1 MPVLLHRRHAAHPS
15 SDAAAAGPTGS
26 LGLVLA
32 AAGMA
37 MFLTDLDFF
46 ALNLSVPRMA
56 QDLGTSATN
65 MQWVISGYMLALA
78 AFLIPGGRLG
88 DILGRKR
95 MLVVGLAIF
104 GAAAVLCGTAS
115 SAGALIGFRV
125 VQGMGAAILFPI
137 CIAVVTNA
145 FPPERRKRAIGNLY
159 GIGALATAVG
169 PFVGGA
175 VTDELGWRWVLLLQ
189 APVAAAAIALA
200 LVGVRESRDRK
211 APPRIDLPGLLAVAL
226 GIATLT
232 FAIDRGEAWGW
243 GSTATLGTIVA
254 GVALLVGFVL
264 IEHRVRWPLV
274 DLSLFRNIPYV
285 VVTVAG
291 MVANTCFVV
300 TLFAATLYLQ
310 QVEGH
315 SPLVAGVIFLGA
327 SATLAVAGPLSGVL
341 GERFDIPRLMG
352 ISIVIGAAGL
362 FAISVDASLGVYL
375 PGLAVFGS
383 GYGLCWSLS
392 SIGTQTVVS
401 PDRAGEASG
410 VMLTIVVGVAGLGVA
425 LGAALIEIVGGGGTG
440 QGDAIQDILRVLA
453 IASAVFGAAL
463 GLAGGRASRGAAMD
477 GSPAADRSKARRSG
491 T

>member
-1 MPVLLHRRHAAHPS
+1 VLFHRRH
-15 SDAAAAGPTGS
+15 GES
-26 LGLVLA
+26 LGLVLVA
-32 AAGMA
+32 TGMA
-37 MFLTDLDFF
+37 MFLADLDFF

-56 QDLGTSATN
+56 SDLDTSATN
-65 MQWVISGYMLALA
+65 MQWVISGYMLALG

-115 SAGALIGFRV
+115 SPAVLIGFRI

-189 APVAAAAIALA
+189 APIAAAAIALA
-200 LVGVRESRDRK
+200 LIGVRESRDRTV
-211 APPRIDLPGLLAVAL
+211 PRHIDLPGLLAVAV
-226 GIATLT
+226 GIAALT
-232 FAIDRGEAWGW
+232 FAMDRGETWGW
-243 GSTATLGTIVA
+243 GSVATIGTIAA
-254 GVALLVGFVL
+254 GVALLGLFVM
-264 IEHRVRWPLV
+264 IERRVRWPLV
-274 DLSLFRNIPYV
+274 DLSLFRNVPYV
-285 VVTVAG
+285 VVTLAG
-291 MVANTCFVV
+291 TVANTCFVV

-315 SPLVAGVIFLGA
+315 SPLVAGVIFLAA
-327 SATLAVAGPLSGVL
+327 SATLAVAGPLSGIL
-341 GERFDIPRLMG
+341 GERLDIPRLMG
-352 ISIVIGAAGL
+352 VAIIVGAVGL
-362 FAISVDASLGVYL
+362 FAVSMSTALGVYL
-375 PGLAVFGS
+375 PALAVFGM

-401 PDRAGEASG
+401 ADRAGEASG
-410 VMLTIVVGVAGLGVA
+410 VMLAIVVGVAGLGVA
-425 LGAALIEIVGGGGTG
+425 LGAALIEILSGGGTG
-440 QGDAIQDILRVLA
+440 EGDAIQGILRVLA
-453 IASAVFGAAL
+453 IASAVFGI
-463 GLAGGRASRGAAMD
+463 GLVTARSRAPRRA
-477 GSPAADRSKARRSG
+477 AADAA
-491 T
+491 

>member
-1 MPVLLHRRHAAHPS
+1 VRLHHHMPRS
-15 SDAAAAGPTGS
+15 SPDDSYAGQGASPA
-26 LGLVLA
+26 LVLA

-56 QDLGTSATN
+56 QDLDTSATN

-95 MLVVGLAIF
+95 MLVVGLGIF
-104 GAAAVLCGTAS
+104 GTAAVLCGTAS
-115 SAGALIGFRV
+115 SAGVLIGFRV

-145 FPPERRKRAIGNLY
+145 FPPECRKRAIGNLY

-189 APVAAAAIALA
+189 APVAVAAILLA
-200 LVGVRESRDRK
+200 LIGVRESRDPN
-211 APPRIDLPGLLAVAL
+211 APGRIDLPGLLAVAL

-232 FAIDRGEAWGW
+232 FAIDRGEVWGW
-243 GSTATLGTIVA
+243 GSAATLGTFA
-254 GVALLVGFVL
+254 GGVLLLVGFAL
-264 IEHRVRWPLV
+264 IERRVRWPLV
-274 DLSLFRNIPYV
+274 DLSLFRNVPYV
-285 VVTVAG
+285 VVTLAG
-291 MVANTCFVV
+291 TVANTCFVV

-310 QVEGH
+310 QVGGH
-315 SPLVAGVIFLGA
+315 SPLVAGVIFLSA

-352 ISIVIGAAGL
+352 LSIVVGAAGL
-362 FAISVDASLGVYL
+362 LALSLDASLGVYL
-375 PGLAVFGS
+375 PGLAVFGI

-392 SIGTQTVVS
+392 SIGTQTVVA

-410 VMLTIVVGVAGLGVA
+410 VTLALVVGVAGLGVA
-425 LGAALIEIVGGGGTG
+425 LVAALIEIVSGGGTG
-440 QGDAIQDILRVLA
+440 QGDAIEDILRMLA
-453 IASAVFGAAL
+453 VASAVFGAAL
-463 GLAGGRASRGAAMD
+463 ALTGGRAAHRAVMD
-477 GSPAADRSKARRSG
+477 A